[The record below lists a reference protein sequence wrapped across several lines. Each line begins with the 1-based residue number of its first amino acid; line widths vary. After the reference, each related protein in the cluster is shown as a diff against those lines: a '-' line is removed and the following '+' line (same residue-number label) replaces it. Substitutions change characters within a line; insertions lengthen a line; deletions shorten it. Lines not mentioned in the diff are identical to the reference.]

1 MLHPQN
7 GDRVVA
13 IDYVALLHSMYN
25 AAFAALHVR
34 VTTAPAKKAAGVSFP
49 VCSNLTPVDV
59 STLQAVEVS
68 K

>member
-13 IDYVALLHSMYN
+13 IDSVALFHSMYN
-25 AAFAALHVR
+25 AAFAALR
-34 VTTAPAKKAAGVSFP
+34 GTTAPAKKAAGVSSP
-49 VCSNLTPVDV
+49 VCSNLTPAYV